1 MNRVLIADDFKLL
14 RQGLATTINAL
25 PGFTVTAEAADG
37 NAAYA
42 AVENRDID
50 VAIID
55 ISMPPG
61 ESGLITL
68 KRIHDYY
75 PDVKTMVMSMHEEAE
90 FITQALANGALA
102 YVLKSSDETE
112 LTKAL
117 NHIVANH
124 VYIDNNI
131 TMTSSD
137 LQSLAKQQADK
148 RYADLDAVHLSR
160 REREILPLVGLGFSN
175 QEIAD
180 KLFVTRKTVEAHKTS
195 LMKKL
200 NMTSRRELV
209 HFALQHHLIDF

>member
-1 MNRVLIADDFKLL
+1 MKRVLIADDFKLL
-14 RQGLATTINAL
+14 RQGLATAINATNE
-25 PGFTVTAEAADG
+25 FQVVAEAADG

-50 VAIID
+50 IAIID

-61 ESGLITL
+61 ESGLVTI

-75 PDVKTMVMSMHEEAE
+75 PQVKTMVMSMHEESE
-90 FITQALANGALA
+90 FITHALSSGALA

-112 LTKAL
+112 LIQAL
-117 NHIVANH
+117 RH
-124 VYIDNNI
+124 VVNNQLYVDSNI
-131 TMTSSD
+131 TMTSGD
-137 LQSLAKQQADK
+137 LQALQQHQPDK
-148 RYADLDAVHLSR
+148 RFAALDAVHLSR

>member
-1 MNRVLIADDFKLL
+1 MKRVLIADDFKLL
-14 RQGLATTINAL
+14 RQGLAAAINAT
-25 PGFTVTAEAADG
+25 GDFTVVAEAADG

-50 VAIID
+50 IAIID

-61 ESGLITL
+61 ESGLVTL
-68 KRIHDYY
+68 RRIHDYY
-75 PDVKTMVMSMHEEAE
+75 PKVKTMVMSMHEEAD
-90 FITQALANGALA
+90 FITHALNNGALA

-112 LTKAL
+112 LLNAL
-117 NHIVANH
+117 HH
-124 VYIDNNI
+124 VVTNQIYVDSNI

-137 LQSLAKQQADK
+137 LQKLTAPQADK
-148 RYADLDAVHLSR
+148 RFADLDAVHLSR